1 MIQNSKFGYSEKE
14 KELNW
19 AAEYAKREIKKHREA
34 VPIDHPDKSVTT
46 EKIATDAVTT
56 AKIAS
61 GAVNAEK
68 IAADAVT
75 TAKIASGAVN
85 VNKIADGHVIL
96 KKLSSDIQSE
106 IVKIPEFLC
115 YAEPVYLTDFVKTY
129 SGYDVLPEIEINKF
143 FKLENDTDSALT
155 EFRGHDDYYTPLS
168 SKILPGETRIC
179 ILLKRAVGG
188 ADPQNGYL
196 FVLDDT
202 DTKSLINKEILE
214 RKNADNSLQ
223 KTITTL
229 QNNINDEISERKS
242 ADTALD
248 GRIKTV
254 RKDMYGVYIID
265 GSFSDS
271 DFQVQVDSSYSNATV
286 TVTAGK
292 SIKINGV
299 QVSLPAAFTINPI
312 SPDDNVVQVY
322 AEYDTEA
329 KTITWYGD
337 YTSSSVPY
345 SLNDNILQVYTC
357 QIYFDFVYTDG
368 VIVDVTPT
376 VTSVGNIG
384 LEITKNLSELKT
396 ENKGSFLDAINEV
409 EKRID
414 ELEAAPWQIS
424 LGSEEPEGNNYIW
437 FAPYVPQNSAQE
449 VVLQTVDYNGDETKL
464 HVDVDGE
471 TNTTDNTAVSDE
483 DGTKVI
489 LFE

>member
-1 MIQNSKFGYSEKE
+1 MKLNLDFSLYKGTTRLKQWWKE
-14 KELNW
+14 VKAHFTKVQEAHNALEDTVSAHKT
-19 AAEYAKREIKKHREA
+19 AA
-34 VPIDHPDKSVTT
+34 VLDHPDKSVTT
-46 EKIATDAVTT
+46 
-56 AKIAS
+56 AKIADKAVGTAQVADGAITQGKIGK
-61 GAVNAEK
+61 GAVTKEK
-68 IAADAVT
+68 IGYSAITAD
-75 TAKIASGAVN
+75 
-85 VNKIADGHVIL
+85 KIADESIDRG
-96 KKLSSDIQSE
+96 KLSPYVWSE
-106 IVKIPEFLC
+106 IAKASDFI
-115 YAEPVYLTDFVKTY
+115 YYDGEPVYL
-129 SGYDVLPEIEINKF
+129 SECEQSLGYELPEDIPVNVF
-143 FKLENDTDSALT
+143 FKLENDTDRSLS
-155 EFRGHDDYYTPLS
+155 EFRTHDDYYTPLS
-168 SKILPGETRIC
+168 CTISPDETRIC
-179 ILLKRAVGG
+179 VLLSRAVGG

-329 KTITWYGD
+329 KT
-337 YTSSSVPY
+337 
-345 SLNDNILQVYTC
+345 
-357 QIYFDFVYTDG
+357 
-368 VIVDVTPT
+368 
-376 VTSVGNIG
+376 
-384 LEITKNLSELKT
+384 
-396 ENKGSFLDAINEV
+396 
-409 EKRID
+409 
-414 ELEAAPWQIS
+414 
-424 LGSEEPEGNNYIW
+424 
-437 FAPYVPQNSAQE
+437 
-449 VVLQTVDYNGDETKL
+449 
-464 HVDVDGE
+464 
-471 TNTTDNTAVSDE
+471 
-483 DGTKVI
+483 
-489 LFE
+489 